1 MAYPTRNQRLIK
13 RIYMTTHTV
22 STSEAQQAGET
33 AQQAGPRWQTIVTV
47 AIILA
52 LVIIAIAMRLY
63 NLNKLFDYDG
73 YDEGVYWQ
81 SLRAMS
87 AGNALFGQ
95 VFSSQPPFFL
105 LSVYPFYMLLGQSIW
120 AARIGIAAI
129 SLLGLLGAYL
139 MGKAFAGRVGGI
151 AAMILLIAA
160 PLYLAQSQILQAE
173 APSTA
178 LMLVAVGAAC
188 AWWEHPGGRR
198 GLAWAIV
205 CGVALPLSILTKL
218 LSVTALVPIGL
229 LILARLWQ
237 IRQQQPGTRAKSLI
251 PIIAA
256 IIVCVATTLVVL
268 APYFGSFHAA
278 IQQAISFHTAAKAA
292 LIGEEAG
299 NPHILGQFLLA
310 NAALA
315 LAAAFGALIA
325 LLRRDWRVI
334 PLIAWFVVTFAVL
347 LVQVPLFPRH
357 AIALLPPMIGM
368 AVMALHTLPSLD
380 ELRSTIPTAKLAAPL
395 AAFLMLI
402 VIVTGVVSDY
412 GRYQQLSRQANSSS
426 TRLEARIANDIQQ
439 ATAPGQQVI
448 TDEQFIAALAQRNVP
463 PFLVDTS
470 MVRIVS
476 GYLTLPQL
484 IQAAS
489 APNVHAVLFYSGRF
503 SFQQVAGFHTWVA
516 QHFHLLHTYNANV
529 ELWTR

>member
-1 MAYPTRNQRLIK
+1 
-13 RIYMTTHTV
+13 MTTHTV
-22 STSEAQQAGET
+22 PSNETQQGGQAAQHT
-33 AQQAGPRWQTIVTV
+33 APRWQTIVTV

-87 AGNALFGQ
+87 AGNMLFGQ

-120 AARIGIAAI
+120 AARVGIACI

-188 AWWEHPGGRR
+188 AWWEHPGGRK
-198 GLAWAIV
+198 GLAWAIL
-205 CGVALPLSILTKL
+205 CGVTLPLSILTKL
-218 LSVTALVPIGL
+218 LGVTAFVPIGL
-229 LILARLWQ
+229 LILVRLWQ
-237 IRQQQPGTRAKSLI
+237 IARQQHSTRAKSLI

-256 IIVCVATTLVVL
+256 IIVCLATTLIVL

-299 NPHILGQFLLA
+299 NRHILEQFLLA
-310 NAALA
+310 NAALT
-315 LAAAFGALIA
+315 LAALLGAVVA

-334 PLIAWFVVTFAVL
+334 PLIAWFVATFAVL

-368 AVMALHTLPSLD
+368 AVMALYTLPTLA
-380 ELRSTIPTAKLAAPL
+380 EVRSTIPTAKLAAFL

-402 VIVTGVVSDY
+402 VIVTGGVSDY
-412 GRYQQLSRQANSSS
+412 GRYQQLSQQANSAS
-426 TRLEARIANDIQQ
+426 TQLEAHIANDIQQ

-448 TDEQFIAALAQRNVP
+448 TDEQFIAALANRDVP

-470 MVRIVS
+470 MVRIDS

-503 SFQQVAGFHTWVA
+503 SIKQVAGFHAWVA
-516 QHFHLLHTYNANV
+516 QHFHLRRTYSPGV
-529 ELWTR
+529 ELWVR

>member
-1 MAYPTRNQRLIK
+1 
-13 RIYMTTHTV
+13 MTTNTM
-22 STSEAQQAGET
+22 TTNETKRTQAGQT
-33 AQQAGPRWQTIVTV
+33 SRQSAPRWQTILTI
-47 AIILA
+47 ALILT

-87 AGNALFGQ
+87 AGNSLFGQ

-105 LSVYPFYMLLGQSIW
+105 LSVYPFFMLLGQTIW
-120 AARIGIAAI
+120 AARVGVVCI

-139 MGKAFAGRVGGI
+139 IGKAFAGRVGAI

-160 PLYLAQSQILQAE
+160 PLYLAESQILQAE

-178 LMLVAVGAAC
+178 LMLVSVGAAC
-188 AWWEHPGGRR
+188 AWWEHPDGRK
-198 GLAWAIV
+198 GLAMAIL

-218 LSVTALVPIGL
+218 LGVTALVPIGL
-229 LILARLWQ
+229 LLLARLWQ
-237 IRQQQPGTRAKSLI
+237 IRQEQPGTRVKSLI
-251 PIIAA
+251 PISAA
-256 IIVCVATTLVVL
+256 IVVCLATALIVL
-268 APYFGSFHAA
+268 APYFGSFNAL
-278 IQQAISFHTAAKAA
+278 IQQAIFFHTAAKTA
-292 LIGEEAG
+292 LISEEAG
-299 NPHILGQFLLA
+299 NTHMLGQFVLA
-310 NAALA
+310 NAALS
-315 LAAAFGALIA
+315 LAAAFGALVA

-334 PLIAWFVVTFAVL
+334 PLIAWFLATFVVL
-347 LVQVPLFPRH
+347 LIQVPLFPRH

-368 AVMALHTLPSLD
+368 AVMALHNIPSLD

-395 AAFLMLI
+395 AAFLILL
-402 VIVTGVVSDY
+402 VVVSGLIPDHT
-412 GRYQQLSRQANSSS
+412 RYQQLSQQASSPS
-426 TRLEARIANDIQQ
+426 TQLVARIASNLQQ
-439 ATAPGQQVI
+439 ATTPGQQVI
-448 TDEQFIAALAQRNVP
+448 TDEQFIAALANRSVP

-503 SFQQVAGFHTWVA
+503 SIKQVAGFHAWVA
-516 QHFHLLHTYNANV
+516 QHFHLLRTYGAGV

>member
-1 MAYPTRNQRLIK
+1 
-13 RIYMTTHTV
+13 MTTHTV
-22 STSEAQQAGET
+22 PSNETQQGGRPAQHA
-33 AQQAGPRWQTIVTV
+33 APRWQTIVTV

-87 AGNALFGQ
+87 AGNMLFGQ

-120 AARIGIAAI
+120 AARVGIACI

-188 AWWEHPGGRR
+188 AWWEHPGGRK
-198 GLAWAIV
+198 GLAWAIL

-218 LSVTALVPIGL
+218 LSVTALVPVGL

-237 IRQQQPGTRAKSLI
+237 IRQEQPRVRRRSLI

-256 IIVCVATTLVVL
+256 IIVCLATTLIVL

-299 NPHILGQFLLA
+299 NRHILEQFLLA

-315 LAAAFGALIA
+315 LAALLGAIVA

-334 PLIAWFVVTFAVL
+334 PLIAWFVATFAVL
-347 LVQVPLFPRH
+347 LIQVPLFPRH
-357 AIALLPPMIGM
+357 AIALIPPMIGM
-368 AVMALHTLPSLD
+368 AVMALHDIPTLA
-380 ELRSTIPTAKLAAPL
+380 EVRSTIPTAKLAALL

-402 VIVTGVVSDY
+402 VIVTGGVSDY
-412 GRYQQLSRQANSSS
+412 ARYQQLSQQAVSPS
-426 TRLEARIANDIQQ
+426 TQLEARIAGDIQQ
-439 ATAPGQQVI
+439 ATTPGQQVI
-448 TDEQFIAALAQRNVP
+448 TDEQFIAALANRDVP

-470 MVRIVS
+470 MVRIDS

-503 SFQQVAGFHTWVA
+503 SIKQVAGFHAWVA
-516 QHFHLLHTYNANV
+516 QHFHLLRAYGGGI
-529 ELWTR
+529 ELWVR

>member
-1 MAYPTRNQRLIK
+1 
-13 RIYMTTHTV
+13 MTTHIVTTDETKQTV
-22 STSEAQQAGET
+22 QADQQA
-33 AQQAGPRWQTIVTV
+33 APRWQTILTIAFV
-47 AIILA
+47 LA

-120 AARIGIAAI
+120 AARIGIACI

-188 AWWEHPGGRR
+188 AWWEHPGGRK
-198 GLAWAIV
+198 GLAWAIL

-229 LILARLWQ
+229 LVLARLWQ
-237 IRQQQPGTRAKSLI
+237 IARQQREARAKSLI

-256 IIVCVATTLVVL
+256 IIVCIATTLVVL

-292 LIGEEAG
+292 LINEEAG

-315 LAAAFGALIA
+315 LAAAFGAIVA

-334 PLIAWFVVTFAVL
+334 PMIAWFVVTFVVL
-347 LVQVPLFPRH
+347 LIQVPLFPRH

-380 ELRSTIPTAKLAAPL
+380 ELRSTIPTAKLVAPL
-395 AAFLMLI
+395 AAFLILL
-402 VIVTGVVSDY
+402 VIVSGAIPDTA
-412 GRYQQLSRQANSSS
+412 RYQHLSQQAGNPS
-426 TRLEARIANDIQQ
+426 TQLEARIASDIQQ
-439 ATAPGQQVI
+439 ATTPGQQVI
-448 TDEQFIAALAQRNVP
+448 TDEQFIAALANRSVP

-470 MVRIVS
+470 MVRIDS

-503 SFQQVAGFHTWVA
+503 SIKQVAGFHAWVA
-516 QHFHLLHTYNANV
+516 QHFHLLRTYGSGA

>member
-1 MAYPTRNQRLIK
+1 
-13 RIYMTTHTV
+13 MTTNTV
-22 STSEAQQAGET
+22 TTNETKQARAGQTPQQA
-33 AQQAGPRWQTIVTV
+33 APRWQTILTIALV
-47 AIILA
+47 LA

-87 AGNALFGQ
+87 VGNSLFGQ
-95 VFSSQPPFFL
+95 IFSSQPPFFL
-105 LSVYPFYMLLGQSIW
+105 LSVYPFFMLLGQNIW
-120 AARIGIAAI
+120 AARVGVACI

-139 MGKAFAGRVGGI
+139 MGKAFAGRVGAI
-151 AAMILLIAA
+151 AAMILLIIA
-160 PLYLAQSQILQAE
+160 PLYLAESQILQAE

-178 LMLVAVGAAC
+178 LMLVSVGAAC

-198 GLAWAIV
+198 GLAMAIL
-205 CGVALPLSILTKL
+205 CGVALSLSILTKPL
-218 LSVTALVPIGL
+218 GVIAIVPIVL
-229 LILARLWQ
+229 LVLARLWQ
-237 IRQQQPGTRAKSLI
+237 MRQEQPGTRVKSLI

-256 IIVCVATTLVVL
+256 VVVCIATALVVL
-268 APYFGSFHAA
+268 APYFGSFNAF
-278 IQQAISFHTAAKAA
+278 IQQAISYHTAAKAA
-292 LIGEEAG
+292 LISEEAG
-299 NPHILGQFLLA
+299 NTHILGQFLLA
-310 NAALA
+310 NAALL
-315 LAAAFGALIA
+315 LAAAFGALVA

-334 PLIAWFVVTFAVL
+334 PLIAWFLVTFVVL
-347 LVQVPLFPRH
+347 LIQVPLFPRH

-368 AVMALHTLPSLD
+368 AVMALHNIPSLD
-380 ELRSTIPTAKLAAPL
+380 ELRSTIPTAKLVAPL
-395 AAFLMLI
+395 AGFLILL
-402 VIVTGVVSDY
+402 VVVTGLIPDY
-412 GRYQQLSRQANSSS
+412 ARYQQLSQQARSPS
-426 TRLEARIANDIQQ
+426 TQLEARIANDIQQ
-439 ATAPGQQVI
+439 ATTPGQQVI
-448 TDEQFIAALAQRNVP
+448 TDEQFIAALAHRSVP

-503 SFQQVAGFHTWVA
+503 SIKQVASFHAWVA
-516 QHFHLLHTYNANV
+516 QHFHLLRTYDAGV